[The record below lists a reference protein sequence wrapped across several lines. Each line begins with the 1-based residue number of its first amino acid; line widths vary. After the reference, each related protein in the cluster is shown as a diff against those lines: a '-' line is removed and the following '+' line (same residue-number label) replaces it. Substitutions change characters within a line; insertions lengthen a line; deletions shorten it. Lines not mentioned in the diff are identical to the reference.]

1 MQGPGTRG
9 FYNFAAGVF
18 VSVLFAAAARAD
30 LYPRQVPY
38 YNGVSCPGPH
48 RHRARRPRRPNIV
61 FLLADD
67 LGIEL
72 QTNFREDFISTE
84 KAHAHECEI
93 LANLRLKL
101 YPTASSPIPVVS
113 E

>member
-1 MQGPGTRG
+1 MQGPGTQG
-9 FYNFAAGVF
+9 FYNFAAWVF

-30 LYPRQVPY
+30 LYPRQAPDRVP
-38 YNGVSCPGPH
+38 CPGPH

-72 QTNFREDFISTE
+72 QTNLREDFT
-84 KAHAHECEI
+84 KA
-93 LANLRLKL
+93 
-101 YPTASSPIPVVS
+101 PTIVFTFMLC
-113 E
+113 